1 MWLDVYE
8 DFSKLS
14 KSEQLAL
21 FEALKHDLF
30 PEELDKI
37 NKLLK
42 ILREARFSSGIGCV
56 HCGSTEVKRNGKYRS
71 RQRYLCKDS
80 RKSLII

>member
-1 MWLDVYE
+1 MWLDVHE

-56 HCGSTEVKRNGKYRS
+56 HCDSTEVKRNGKYRS

-80 RKSLII
+80 RKSLMI